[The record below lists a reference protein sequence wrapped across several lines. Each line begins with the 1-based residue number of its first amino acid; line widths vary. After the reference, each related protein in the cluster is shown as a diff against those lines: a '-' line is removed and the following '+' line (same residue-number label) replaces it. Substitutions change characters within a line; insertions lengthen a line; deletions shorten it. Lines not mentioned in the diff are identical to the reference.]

1 MDEWRGSET
10 EGKREDE
17 WEAPFFR
24 KGIILYLLFWHKSI
38 TSFKK
43 NIKKLSKLSLIK
55 LKSVYEIHEEVVL
68 NLRVSTLRV
77 LDDVYR
83 D

>member
-1 MDEWRGSET
+1 MNGEAARQRGKGRTSEKHHSS
-10 EGKREDE
+10 GKELFCIYCFDI
-17 WEAPFFR
+17 
-24 KGIILYLLFWHKSI
+24 KVLLH
-38 TSFKK
+38 FKK